1 MDLKIGTI
9 QWIPQTGCDHIFDR
23 IASLGLHTCQLSNW
37 DMSLYRDP
45 VRRKESLRQ
54 IQEQMEAK
62 QVRPCAFW
70 AGYGGIVRWNFV
82 EGPVTMGLVPAA
94 YRNQRVVDLREGADF
109 AKELGLPAIIT
120 HCGFIPE
127 NMTDGEFLP
136 VVMGIAEVATYC
148 KSLGIQFWFE
158 TGQETPVTLLRA
170 IQRLEELGLD
180 NLGIN
185 LDPANLLL
193 YGKGNPIDALSVFGR
208 YVRNIHVKDGCVPT
222 DGRSLGPEKQVG
234 QGMVNYP
241 RFIHTLKEIGF
252 SGEFIIEREI
262 GENEEQLRDI
272 RETMGNLEKW
282 WNAGEK

>member
-9 QWIPQTGCDHIFDR
+9 QPIPKTGCDHIFDR
-23 IASLGLHTCQLSNW
+23 IASLGLHTCQLCNW
-37 DMSLYRDP
+37 DTSLYDDGE
-45 VRRKESLRQ
+45 RRREALRV
-54 IQEQMEAK
+54 IQEQQEAK
-62 QVRPCAFW
+62 QVQPCAFW
-70 AGYGGIVRWNFV
+70 AGYGGIVCWNFV

-94 YRNQRVVDLREGADF
+94 YRAQRVVDLRKGADF

-127 NMTDGEFLP
+127 NMTDSEFLP
-136 VVMGIAEVATYC
+136 VVMGIAEVATHC
-148 KSLGIQFWFE
+148 QSLGLQFWFE

-170 IQRLEELGLD
+170 IQRLEELGLK

-193 YGKGNPIDALSVFGR
+193 YGKGNPIDALSVFGK
-208 YVRNIHVKDGCVPT
+208 YVRNIHVKDGCVPL

-234 QGMVNYP
+234 QGMVQYP
-241 RFIHTLKEIGF
+241 RFIQRLKEIGF

-282 WNAGEK
+282 WNTEEK